1 MLHSFEA
8 RTGLNYGEPL
18 PETSSLELDQ
28 AIQKSAEAFDGWQAS
43 DGEKRASLLN
53 ALAEAL
59 EADREKLV
67 ELADVE
73 TGLGTVRL
81 NGELDRTAFQLRRFA
96 KIAQSGGAFIFTDDP
111 AVTGGPPAGHPDMMR
126 VRVPLGHVAMF
137 GQQLSLRL
145 LRARRRYRIRS
156 GGGLHGGGQSPFGTP
171 VHLATGI
178 SRGSN
183 CHPEAGAT

>member
-73 TGLGTVRL
+73 TGLGRSASMVSS
-81 NGELDRTAFQLRRFA
+81 
-96 KIAQSGGAFIFTDDP
+96 IARHFNC
-111 AVTGGPPAGHPDMMR
+111 AVSP
-126 VRVPLGHVAMF
+126 
-137 GQQLSLRL
+137 RL
-145 LRARRRYRIRS
+145 LRVAAHLPSLTIR
-156 GGGLHGGGQSPFGTP
+156 L
-171 VHLATGI
+171 
-178 SRGSN
+178 
-183 CHPEAGAT
+183 